1 MKLKLT
7 FAYDGS
13 RFQGSAT
20 QPHQNSVQDTLA
32 KALSHLG
39 IFDKPLFASRT
50 DKGVHSLGAVA
61 SVCCGEHF
69 KDVAYLKNR
78 LNHFAHPYIHIKHI
92 QRVSD
97 DFQVR
102 YDVTMRQ
109 YRYLLNHDQFNP
121 FLASYYLFYPTINI
135 QKTNAI
141 LAHFIGKHDF
151 KLFQKQGEQNKNTT
165 RTIFEARVYRYKNL
179 SVFQFKADGFLRA
192 QIRLSINAVL
202 KVLEGK
208 MSIKELKEQIKA
220 QKEHSHT
227 PALPNGLYLSK
238 IFY

>member
-1 MKLKLT
+1 MKLKLI

-13 RFQGSAT
+13 RFQGSAS

-32 KALSHLG
+32 KALTHLG
-39 IFDKPLFASRT
+39 IFERPLFASRT
-50 DKGVHSLGAVA
+50 DKGVHALGAVA

-69 KDVAYLKNR
+69 EDVNLLKQK

-92 QRVSD
+92 QKISD

-102 YDVTMRQ
+102 YDAKARV

-121 FLASYYLFYPTINI
+121 FLASYYLFYPTINL
-135 QKTNAI
+135 QKANKI
-141 LAHFIGKHDF
+141 LAHFVGKHDF
-151 KLFQKQGEQNKNTT
+151 RLFQKQAEPNKDTI
-165 RTIFEARVYRYKNL
+165 RTIFKARVYAYNNL
-179 SVFQFKADGFLRA
+179 SVFEFRADGFLRA
-192 QIRLSINAVL
+192 QIRLSISAVL

-208 MSIKELKEQIKA
+208 VGVEELKEQINA
-220 QKEHSHT
+220 QKEHIRT